1 MKASL
6 IPAAL
11 ALVLL
16 SCERLEPRLQ
26 SGLERR
32 DCYGPPALTSP
43 SGDTLLQEELPPISQ
58 GDTVIWLCT
67 VEYPPEYPWRRDTLH
82 LDVTPEIVLYRN
94 YRQVLRFPAGEG
106 ACPDPDMLHI
116 VDGHLYS
123 EDSSMSETVVRR
135 DGAVLYRCEGREM
148 LAGLVE
154 VGQDVYTLSQHRSG
168 EGFSYRMNGE
178 LLLSREAGRLY
189 GSLSDPSYG
198 QAGALYKDG
207 GDLVFSCRSGL
218 PGSTRYNIFRNG
230 SEELS
235 EPGDYQDI
243 KIIGGR
249 LEKAPSMPVLY
260 SWDEIRIWHTG
271 HGIFWAG
278 TGSMDISRSTRGAW
292 LYDAGVKT
300 LYMMGKGDALVMP
313 AGDDAVSVWYGRDGG
328 VEVYWWGKGSRW
340 LDGRYMYMGD
350 ACVSLLGE
358 TLALGLTPREHG
370 AFPVVLVGDKAMT
383 LDINGYI
390 SCIKICLYT

>member
-32 DCYGPPALTSP
+32 DCYGPPALTPP
-43 SGDTLLQEELPPISQ
+43 SRDTLLQEDLPSISP

-82 LDVTPEIVLYRN
+82 QDVTPEIVLYRN

-135 DGAVLYRCEGREM
+135 DGSVLYRCEGREM

-154 VGQDVYTLSQHRSG
+154 DGQDVYTLSQYRSG
-168 EGFSYRMNGE
+168 EGFSYRRNGE
-178 LLLSREAGRLY
+178 LLLSRESGRLY

-198 QAGALYKDG
+198 QSGALYRDG
-207 GDLVFSCRSGL
+207 GDLVFSYHYDL
-218 PGSTRYNIFRNG
+218 PGSAGYSIFRNG

-235 EPGDYQDI
+235 EQGEYHDI
-243 KIIGGR
+243 KVIGGR
-249 LEKAPSMPVLY
+249 LEKAPSTPVLY
-260 SWDEIRIWHTG
+260 SWDEVRVWNTG
-271 HGIFWAG
+271 RGVFWAG
-278 TGSMDISRSTRGAW
+278 TGAMDLSQSTRGAW
-292 LYDAGVKT
+292 MYDTGIKT

-313 AGDDAVSVWYGRDGG
+313 TGKSAVSVWYGRDGG
-328 VEVYWWGKGSRW
+328 VEVYRWGEGARK
-340 LDGRYMYMGD
+340 LDGLYMYMGD

-370 AFPVVLVGDKAMT
+370 AGPVVLVDGKART

-390 SCIKICLYT
+390 SCIKICLYI

>member
-6 IPAAL
+6 IPVAL
-11 ALVLL
+11 SLVLL

-32 DCYGPPALTSP
+32 DCYGPPALPSP
-43 SGDTLLQEELPPISQ
+43 SRDTLQEDIPPISP

-67 VEYPPEYPWRRDTLH
+67 VEYPPEYQWRRDSLH
-82 LDVTPEIVLYRN
+82 REVTPEIVLYRN

-123 EDSSMSETVVRR
+123 EDSSMSQTVVMR

-148 LAGLVE
+148 LSGLVE
-154 VGQDVYTLSQHRSG
+154 DGNDVYTLSQYRSG
-168 EGFSYRMNGE
+168 EGFSYRRNGE
-178 LLLSREAGRLY
+178 LLLSRESGRLY

-198 QAGALYKDG
+198 QGGALYRDG
-207 GDLVFSCRSGL
+207 GDLVFIYRSIL
-218 PGSTRYNIFRNG
+218 QGSARYSLFRNG
-230 SEELS
+230 SEALS

-243 KIIGGR
+243 KVIGGR
-249 LEKAPSMPVLY
+249 LEKAPSSPVLY
-260 SWDEIRIWHTG
+260 SWDEIRVWDTG
-271 HGIFWAG
+271 RGVFWAG
-278 TGSMDISRSTRGAW
+278 TGSMDKSQSTRGAW
-292 LYDAGVKT
+292 LYDTGVGT
-300 LYMMGKGDALVMP
+300 LFMMGNGDALVMP
-313 AGDDAVSVWYGRDGG
+313 GGKSAVSVWYGRGG
-328 VEVYWWGKGSRW
+328 QVEVYWWGKGARR
-340 LDGRYMYMGD
+340 LDGLYMYMGD

-358 TLALGLTPREHG
+358 TLALALTPREHG
-370 AFPVVLVGDKAMT
+370 ASPLVLVDGKART